1 MSDEDAEK
9 RTERER
15 TDERERA
22 EAEDRADDSAQPV
35 DDVAEPIDVT
45 DSDGV
50 RDRANTSRRRILQG
64 VAAGSL
70 AGVTGFGS
78 AQDTTTEQETTA
90 GQETTTQAGGQ
101 RQSFFER
108 GTEVGVQ
115 MVADGQL
122 TAPTDFAVAQGQNQ
136 RQYVTDQTGQVYV
149 ITQNG
154 LRDEPFMDITDRMV
168 ELGRFY
174 GLYADAQQNYDERG
188 LLGIDFHPNFQENRR
203 FYLHYS
209 APPTDEL
216 RTINWDHIEV
226 VSEFQATEDFSSGN
240 PDSERQLLR
249 IPSPQYNHDAGP
261 MAFGPDGYLYVPMG
275 DGGGANDNMY
285 GHVPDW
291 YEANTG
297 GNGQDIVHNLLGDVL
312 RIDVDSQGQNT
323 PYGIPE
329 DNPFAG
335 EAPGRD
341 EIYAYGFRN
350 PFGISFDSQGN
361 MFVADAGQNLWEE
374 ANVVERGGNYGWN
387 VKEGTHCFSTERPST
402 PGAITDCPSNAPDQP
417 YGGEPLRDPIV
428 EFPHEYRGNPVG
440 ITVIGG
446 HRYEQ
451 PTISGLQGKYVFGA
465 WTEDP
470 LREEPAGRI
479 LAAAPPQGF
488 DGGGQTT
495 GQTATEAGRTTPGG
509 GGTTAEGGETTV
521 QEAALQDETTTANGT
536 ATVEPAEGENVE
548 KAPAETGTPGETTTA
563 GGQENVPPEGPQ
575 VVPRDRLWD
584 MEELVIRG
592 GFDWFVRMFGRGADG
607 EIYVLVNKRGV
618 PEGDTGAVL
627 KLVPPGQ
634 GDGSGAG
641 QQTTTSQT
649 TTGTAGTQTGGDTG
663 EGGTTTDAAGDR
675 SPALDDDLEKVAE
688 DR

>member
-1 MSDEDAEK
+1 MTDEYNDSAGESSDSPTDAERK
-9 RTERER
+9 ANDEQNNVNGEENQANGEQQTDAERPTER
-15 TDERERA
+15 TA
-22 EAEDRADDSAQPV
+22 ADRAGA
-35 DDVAEPIDVT
+35 
-45 DSDGV
+45 
-50 RDRANTSRRRILQG
+50 SRRTILQS
-64 VAAGSL
+64 VAAGSM
-70 AGVTGFGS
+70 AGIAGLGS
-78 AQDTTTEQETTA
+78 AQQTTQEGTPT
-90 GQETTTQAGGQ
+90 GQETTTAQGQ
-101 RQSFFER
+101 QSGFFEQ
-108 GTEVGVQ
+108 GTEVGTQV
-115 MVADGQL
+115 VADGQL
-122 TAPTDFAVAQGQNQ
+122 TAPTDFAVAQGQND

-149 ITQNG
+149 ITQDG
-154 LRDEPFMDITDRMV
+154 LREEPFMDITDRMV

-188 LLGIDFHPNFQENRR
+188 LLGIDFHPNFQENRL

-226 VSEFQATEDFSSGN
+226 VSEFQATEDFGSGN

-291 YEANTG
+291 YDRNTG

-312 RIDVDSQGQNT
+312 RIDVDSEGQDT

-350 PFGISFDSQGN
+350 PFGISFDTQGN

-374 ANVVERGGNYGWN
+374 ASVVERGGNYGWN
-387 VKEGTHCFSTERPST
+387 VKEGTHCFSTEQPSD
-402 PGAITDCPSNAPDQP
+402 PSAITDCPSNAPDQP
-417 YGGEPLRDPIV
+417 FGGAPLRDPIV
-428 EFPHEYRGNPVG
+428 EYPHEYQGNYVG
-440 ITVIGG
+440 ITIIGG

-451 PTISGLQGKYVFGA
+451 STVSGLQGKYVFGT

-470 LREEPAGRI
+470 TRTEPAGRI
-479 LAAAPPQGF
+479 FAATPPEGF

-495 GQTATEAGRTTPGG
+495 AAD
-509 GGTTAEGGETTV
+509 GETTQADGQTTQAGDQTTAADGETTTEGGAGNQTTT
-521 QEAALQDETTTANGT
+521 QEAALQDETTTT
-536 ATVEPAEGENVE
+536 ATETTTVEPAETENVE
-548 KAPAETGTPGETTTA
+548 KAPVETGTPGDRQDED
-563 GGQENVPPEGPQ
+563 QVPPPGPE
-575 VVPRDRLWD
+575 VVPRDELWD

-592 GFDWFVRMFGRGADG
+592 GFNWFVRMFGRGADG

-634 GDGSGAG
+634 GDAG
-641 QQTTTSQT
+641 QTTQAGDQTTQADGET
-649 TTGTAGTQTGGDTG
+649 TTVDTN
-663 EGGTTTDAAGDR
+663 ETTTAAQDR
-675 SPALDDDLEKVAE
+675 
-688 DR
+688 